1 MKYSDKTKLKH
12 LSQDKI
18 SRTANP
24 AVVRN
29 STIFFKSMQE
39 LLKHELLVKKGAN
52 VNFYEYGRGGSQTT
66 IALQNFIAELED
78 AHATFLT
85 STGFASVALAIV
97 SICRPGDEILV
108 TDAVYAPTRMIT
120 SKFLKEFK
128 IKANFYNPEEFKSLQ
143 SKINRKTKMIFVEN
157 PGSNTFEFQDL
168 NKIIKIAKNRK
179 IITAIDNTWGT
190 PFFIKPLKLGFDM
203 SISSGT
209 KYFSGHSDVMLGSL
223 SVNKKVYEKVRVC
236 NKLLGYRA
244 SPDDAYLVLRGLRTL
259 DIRLK
264 KHEENT
270 KIIINFLKK
279 EKKIKEILYPH
290 KKGTQN
296 YENWR
301 KYYKGSTGLFSIFLY
316 SKNKNSVIKFVNSLK
331 LFGIGQSWGG
341 FESLVLYQTQTIQR
355 IYKKYIKPN
364 HHIVRFHIGLEDPN
378 DLILDL
384 KQALRKI
391 K

>member
-1 MKYSDKTKLKH
+1 MKYSDITKLKH
-12 LSQDKI
+12 LAQDKA
-18 SRTANP
+18 SRSANP
-24 AVVRN
+24 AIVRN
-29 STIFFKSMQE
+29 STIFFKNMQE
-39 LLKHELLVKKGAN
+39 LLKQEKLVKKGKK

-66 IALQNFIAELED
+66 IALQDFIAELEE

-85 STGFASVALAIV
+85 STGFASVALAII

-120 SKFLKEFK
+120 SNFLKQFK
-128 IKANFYNPEEFKSLQ
+128 IKTHFYNPEDLQSLQ
-143 SKINRKTKMIFVEN
+143 KKINKKTKMIFVEN

-168 NKIIKIAKNRK
+168 SKIIKIAKKRK
-179 IITAIDNTWGT
+179 IISAIDNTWGT

-223 SVNKKVYEKVRVC
+223 SVNRKVYEKVRVC

-270 KIIINFLKK
+270 KKIINFLKK

-290 KKGTQN
+290 KRGTQN
-296 YENWR
+296 YENWK
-301 KYYKGSTGLFSIFLY
+301 KYYSGSSGLFSIFIY
-316 SKNKNSVIKFVNSLK
+316 SKNKNSIFKFVNSLK

-341 FESLVLYQTQTIQR
+341 FESLVLYQSQTIQR
-355 IYKKYIKPN
+355 VYKKYIKPN
-364 HHIVRFHIGLEDPN
+364 HHIVRFHVGLEDPN
-378 DLILDL
+378 ELIYDL
-384 KQALRKI
+384 KQALKKI

>member
-1 MKYSDKTKLKH
+1 MKYSDITKLKH
-12 LSQDKI
+12 LAQDKT
-18 SRTANP
+18 SRSANP

-39 LLKHELLVKKGAN
+39 LLNKEKEIKKGSK
-52 VNFYEYGRGGSQTT
+52 VNFYEYGRAGSQTT
-66 IALQNFIAELED
+66 IALQNFIAELES

-85 STGFASVALAIV
+85 STGFSAVALAIM
-97 SICRPGDEILV
+97 SICRPGDEIVV

-120 SKFLKEFK
+120 SKLLKQFK
-128 IKANFYNPEEFKSLQ
+128 VKTHFYNPEDFKSLE
-143 SKINRKTKMIFVEN
+143 SKINKKTKMIFVEN

-168 NKIIKIAKNRK
+168 SRIIKLAKKKK

-223 SVNKKVYEKVRVC
+223 SVNKKVYEKVRFC

-244 SPDDAYLVLRGLRTL
+244 SPDDAYLVIRGLRTL

-270 KIIINFLKK
+270 KKIINFLKK

-296 YENWR
+296 YENW
-301 KYYKGSTGLFSIFLY
+301 KKHYSGATGLFSAFIY
-316 SKNKNSVIKFVNSLK
+316 SKNKNSILKFVNSLK

-341 FESLVLYQTQTIQR
+341 FESLVLYQNHNLER
-355 IYKKYIKPN
+355 VYKKYIKAN
-364 HHIVRFHIGLEDPN
+364 HHIVRFHIGLEDSN
-378 DLILDL
+378 DLIADL
-384 KQALRKI
+384 KQGLKKI

>member
-1 MKYSDKTKLKH
+1 MKYSDITKLKH
-12 LSQDKI
+12 LAQDKI

-29 STIFFKSMQE
+29 STVLFKTMQE
-39 LLKHELLVKKGAN
+39 LLKKEKVVKRGSK
-52 VNFYEYGRGGSQTT
+52 VDFYEYGRGGSQTT
-66 IALQNFIAELED
+66 IALQNFIAELES
-78 AHATFLT
+78 AHSTFLT
-85 STGFASVALAIV
+85 PTGFGAVALAIMSV
-97 SICRPGDEILV
+97 CRPGDEIIV

-120 SKFLKEFK
+120 SKLLKQFK
-128 IKANFYNPEEFKSLQ
+128 IKTHFYNPEDYKSLEK
-143 SKINRKTKMIFVEN
+143 KINKKTKMIFVEN

-168 NKIIKIAKNRK
+168 SRILKLAKKKK

-190 PFFIKPLKLGFDM
+190 PFFIKPIKLGFDM

-223 SVNKKVYEKVRVC
+223 SVNKKVYEKVRFC

-264 KHEENT
+264 KHEEST
-270 KIIINFLKK
+270 KRVINFLKK
-279 EKKIKEILYPH
+279 EKKIKEILYPY

-296 YENWR
+296 YTNWK
-301 KYYKGSTGLFSIFLY
+301 KYYSGATGLFSIFIY
-316 SKNKNSVIKFVNSLK
+316 SKNRNSVLRFVNSLK
-331 LFGIGQSWGG
+331 LFGIGQCWGG
-341 FESLVLYQTQTIQR
+341 FESLVLYQSYNIER
-355 IYKKYIKPN
+355 IYKKYIKTN
-364 HHIVRFHIGLEDPN
+364 HHIVRFHIGLEDAN
-378 DLILDL
+378 ELIADL
-384 KQALRKI
+384 KQAIKKI

>member
-1 MKYSDKTKLKH
+1 MKYSDITKLKH
-12 LSQDKI
+12 LAQDKTAR
-18 SRTANP
+18 SANP
-24 AVVRN
+24 AIVRN

-39 LLKHELLVKKGAN
+39 LLDKEKVVKKGSK
-52 VNFYEYGRGGSQTT
+52 VNFYEYGRAGSQTT
-66 IALQNFIAELED
+66 IALQNFIAELET
-78 AHATFLT
+78 AYATFLT
-85 STGFASVALAIV
+85 STGFGAVALAIM
-97 SICRPGDEILV
+97 SICRPGDQIIV

-120 SKFLKEFK
+120 SKLLKEFK
-128 IKANFYNPEEFKSLQ
+128 VKTHFYNPEDLQ
-143 SKINRKTKMIFVEN
+143 SLEKKINKKTKMIFVEN

-168 NKIIKIAKNRK
+168 SRITKLAKKKK

-223 SVNKKVYEKVRVC
+223 SVNKKVYEKVRFC
-236 NKLLGYRA
+236 NKLFGYRA

-270 KIIINFLKK
+270 KKIINFLKK
-279 EKKIKEILYPH
+279 EKKIKEILYPY
-290 KKGTQN
+290 KKGSEN
-296 YENWR
+296 YENWK
-301 KYYKGSTGLFSIFLY
+301 KYYSGATGLFSVIIY
-316 SKNKNSVIKFVNSLK
+316 SKNTKSILKFINSLK

-341 FESLVLYQTQTIQR
+341 FESLVLYQSYNITR
-355 IYKKYIKPN
+355 IYKKYVKAN
-364 HHIVRFHIGLEDPN
+364 HHIVRFHVGLEDIK

-384 KQALRKI
+384 KQALKKI

>member
-1 MKYSDKTKLKH
+1 MKYSDITKLKH
-12 LSQDKI
+12 LAQDKV
-18 SRTANP
+18 SRSANP
-24 AVVRN
+24 AIVRN
-29 STIFFKSMQE
+29 STVFFKSMQE
-39 LLKHELLVKKGAN
+39 LLNKEKVVKKGSQ
-52 VNFYEYGRGGSQTT
+52 VNFYEYGRAGSQTT
-66 IALQNFIAELED
+66 IALQNFIAELES

-85 STGFASVALAIV
+85 STGFGAVALSIM
-97 SICRPGDEILV
+97 SICRPGDEIIV
-108 TDAVYAPTRMIT
+108 TDAVYAPTRSIT
-120 SKFLKEFK
+120 SKLLKEFK
-128 IKANFYNPEEFKSLQ
+128 VKTHFYNPEDLQ
-143 SKINRKTKMIFVEN
+143 SLKNKINRKTKMIFVEN

-168 NKIIKIAKNRK
+168 SGIIKIAKKKK

-223 SVNKKVYEKVRVC
+223 SVNKKVYDKVRFC

-264 KHEENT
+264 KHEEST
-270 KIIINFLKK
+270 KKIINFLKK

-290 KKGTQN
+290 KKGTMN
-296 YENWR
+296 YENWK
-301 KYYKGSTGLFSIFLY
+301 KYYSGSTGLFSVIIFSKNRNFLY
-316 SKNKNSVIKFVNSLK
+316 KFINSLK

-341 FESLVLYQTQTIQR
+341 FESLVLYQSHIIER
-355 IYKKYIKPN
+355 VYKKYIKSN
-364 HHIVRFHIGLEDPN
+364 HHIVRFHIGLEDPK
-378 DLILDL
+378 DLIQDL
-384 KQALRKI
+384 KQGLRKI

>member
-1 MKYSDKTKLKH
+1 MKYSDTTKLKH
-12 LSQDKI
+12 LAQDKI
-18 SRTANP
+18 SRSANP
-24 AVVRN
+24 AIVRN

-39 LLKHELLVKKGAN
+39 LLEKEKLVKKGSK
-52 VNFYEYGRGGSQTT
+52 VDFYEYGRAGSQTT
-66 IALQNFIAELED
+66 IALQNFIAEFES

-85 STGFASVALAIV
+85 STGFGSVALAII
-97 SICRPGDEILV
+97 SICRPGDEIVV

-120 SKFLKEFK
+120 SKLLKEFK
-128 IKANFYNPEEFKSLQ
+128 IKTHFYNPEDFKSLE
-143 SKINRKTKMIFVEN
+143 SKINKKTKMIFVEN

-168 NKIIKIAKNRK
+168 SRIIKLAKKKK

-223 SVNKKVYEKVRVC
+223 SVNKKVYEKVRLC
-236 NKLLGYRA
+236 NKLFGYRA

-264 KHEENT
+264 RHEETT
-270 KIIINFLKK
+270 KKIINFLKK

-290 KKGTQN
+290 KKGTTN
-296 YENWR
+296 YENWK
-301 KYYKGSTGLFSIFLY
+301 KYYSGSTGLFSIVVF
-316 SKNKNSVIKFVNSLK
+316 SKNRNSLYKFVNSLK

-341 FESLVLYQTQTIQR
+341 FESLVLYQSHVIQR
-355 IYKKYIKPN
+355 VYKKYIKPN
-364 HHIVRFHIGLEDPN
+364 HHIIRFHVGLEDSN
-378 DLILDL
+378 DLIADL
-384 KQALRKI
+384 KQALKKI

>member
-1 MKYSDKTKLKH
+1 
-12 LSQDKI
+12 
-18 SRTANP
+18 
-24 AVVRN
+24 
-29 STIFFKSMQE
+29 MQE
-39 LLKHELLVKKGAN
+39 LLNKEKAVKKGSE
-52 VNFYEYGRGGSQTT
+52 VNFYEYGRAGSQTT
-66 IALQNFIAELED
+66 IALQNFIAELES

-85 STGFASVALAIV
+85 STGFGAVALSIM
-97 SICRPGDEILV
+97 SICRPGDEIIV
-108 TDAVYAPTRMIT
+108 TDAVYAPTRSIT
-120 SKFLKEFK
+120 SKLLKEFK
-128 IKANFYNPEEFKSLQ
+128 VKTHFYNPEDLQ
-143 SKINRKTKMIFVEN
+143 SLKNKINRKTKMIFVEN

-168 NKIIKIAKNRK
+168 SEIIKIAKKKK

-223 SVNKKVYEKVRVC
+223 SVNKKVYDKVRFC

-264 KHEENT
+264 KHEEST
-270 KIIINFLKK
+270 KKIINFLKK

-290 KKGTQN
+290 KKGTMN
-296 YENWR
+296 YENWK
-301 KYYKGSTGLFSIFLY
+301 KYYSGSTGLFSVIIFSKNRNFLY
-316 SKNKNSVIKFVNSLK
+316 KFINSLK

-341 FESLVLYQTQTIQR
+341 FESLVLYQSHIIER
-355 IYKKYIKPN
+355 VYKKYIKSN
-364 HHIVRFHIGLEDPN
+364 HHIVRFHIGLEDPK
-378 DLILDL
+378 DLIQDL
-384 KQALRKI
+384 KQGLRKI